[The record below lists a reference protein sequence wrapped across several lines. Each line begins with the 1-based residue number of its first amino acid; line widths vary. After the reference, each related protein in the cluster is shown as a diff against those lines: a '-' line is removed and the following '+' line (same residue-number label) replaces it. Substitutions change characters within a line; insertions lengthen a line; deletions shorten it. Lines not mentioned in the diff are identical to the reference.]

1 MEMLTNAISWVEIP
15 VTDFMR
21 AKQFYS
27 AIYDYEMP
35 EFEMGPIKMGI
46 LLYDQEKG
54 GIGGAICVGE
64 GYEPS
69 TKGTKVYLNGGTDLN
84 TVLSRVATA
93 GGNVIMEKTSIGENG
108 FMGLF
113 HDTEGNLV
121 ALHSMQ

>member
-1 MEMLTNAISWVEIP
+1 MEMLTNSVNWIEIP
-15 VTDFMR
+15 VTDFAR

-35 EFEMGPIKMGI
+35 EYEMGPIKMGI
-46 LLYDQEKG
+46 LLYEQSVG
-54 GIGGAICVGE
+54 VGGAICYGE

-69 TKGTKVYLNGGTDLN
+69 TKGTKAYLNGGTDLN
-84 TVLSRVATA
+84 TVLSRVTSA
-93 GGNVIMEKTSIGENG
+93 GGKVIMEKTSIGENG
-108 FMGLF
+108 FMALF